1 MIRICG
7 QKSLGGVGEKV
18 MNEVSG
24 RGHYGKRLMRALFS
38 HNFSSRFGRMRFL
51 GPGEKIFSRVFH
63 PQYFPS
69 FAKQWKTLFSTPF
82 FSLCFPSSL
91 NSPQPNTV

>member
-63 PQYFPS
+63 PQYFSP
-69 FAKQWKTLFSTPF
+69 FAK
-82 FSLCFPSSL
+82 
-91 NSPQPNTV
+91 